1 LFGEFNFPILFAGKK
16 SVLLDF
22 IENLSLH
29 YIYTGTNVTIITPPS
44 YKFRRRLKG
53 VSFYKALDIHDQT
66 IKLLKTL
73 RNEGLLILVDLTY
86 FYRENPLDPAVS
98 RLTVFQLALLRYHAD
113 KYVSISTIESS
124 EQLDHVS
131 AFKYASFY
139 SDCICRIDRG
149 SSRKEFKVE
158 SIYTSSRK
166 TRILSAVFMEDGG
179 ILWTFLN

>member
-1 LFGEFNFPILFAGKK
+1 M
-16 SVLLDF
+16 
-22 IENLSLH
+22 H
-29 YIYTGTNVTIITPPS
+29 YIYTGTSVTIITPPS
-44 YKFRRRLKG
+44 YKFRRRLEG
-53 VSFYKALDIHDQT
+53 VAFYKALDIHDQT
-66 IKLLKTL
+66 IKLIETL
-73 RNEGLLILVDLTY
+73 GNKGLIILVDLTY

-124 EQLDHVS
+124 EQLDRRVS

-166 TRILSAVFMEDGG
+166 TRRLSAVFTEDGG
-179 ILWTFLN
+179 MLWTFLN